1 MRDLFKDTSLVKEN
15 GSLKRKEIRR
25 RKEPSTRRDSNP
37 QPPGYKACAL
47 PLCYNRGPALT
58 TGITDEHVG
67 AVAGGAFG
75 VSAVLGLE
83 IGQLGRV
90 GTSLKQI

>member
-1 MRDLFKDTSLVKEN
+1 MKEN
-15 GSLKRKEIRR
+15 GRLERKEIRR
-25 RKEPSTRRDSNP
+25 RKEPTIRRDSNP
-37 QPPGYKACAL
+37 QPADYKACAL
-47 PLCYNRGPALT
+47 PLGYNRGKAFT

-67 AVAGGAFG
+67 AVAGGALG

-90 GTSLKQI
+90 GTSLKKI

>member
-1 MRDLFKDTSLVKEN
+1 M
-15 GSLKRKEIRR
+15 KEIGRLR
-25 RKEPSTRRDSNP
+25 EKKSEEEEKRASIWWDSNP
-37 QPPGYKACAL
+37 QPPDYKACAL

-58 TGITDEHVG
+58 AGITDEHVG

-90 GTSLKQI
+90 GTSLKKI